1 MSRLVRDNQYHGK
14 YHYTEELGHKSMWDS
29 RDSSFAAEVVQIS

>member
-14 YHYTEELGHKSMWDS
+14 YHYGEELGHKSVWDS
-29 RDSSFAAEVVQIS
+29 RELSFAAKVVQIS